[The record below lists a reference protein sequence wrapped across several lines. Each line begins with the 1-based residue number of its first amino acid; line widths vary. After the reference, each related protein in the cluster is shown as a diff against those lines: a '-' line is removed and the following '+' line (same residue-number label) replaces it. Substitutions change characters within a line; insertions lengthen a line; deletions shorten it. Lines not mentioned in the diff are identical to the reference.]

1 MPSHDSRDQHTANTG
16 GKKDMSLNSQLPI
29 SQYIETI
36 ADLKDRG
43 GHPAVARK
51 ARFCAK
57 NIAKFDPATTIGDI
71 NRQWLDS
78 YFSWLDTKGASRNT
92 ASNYAKIIR
101 LAYREAVARNIATQ
115 QPQIFSGIFTGDAK
129 PRNSAKKTTPQ
140 PVDPTEPRWYCL
152 RCRRGTVNTEI
163 APALSRQPQLVD
175 TFAPQVNEIHIRPD
189 GTREIRPMAILSD
202 LLFIR
207 IAPADLPTALRP
219 VADVAHIVRRCGSTV
234 PAPITDYEM
243 HMFRLVIT
251 NGTDGLSYIPNHAAT
266 VSPGDRVIVT
276 AGLFRGLEGYANA
289 ISDGSRQITV
299 RIQGI
304 CAVATPRIP
313 CEFIRIISKA

>member
-1 MPSHDSRDQHTANTG
+1 MPAD
-16 GKKDMSLNSQLPI
+16 SQLPI
-29 SQYIETI
+29 SQYIETVATI
-36 ADLKDRG
+36 KESD

-57 NIAKFDPATTIGDI
+57 NIAKFDPVTTIAAI

-78 YFSWLDTKGASRNT
+78 YFQWLDATGASRNT

-101 LAYREAVARNIATQ
+101 LAYREAVARNHARQ
-115 QPQIFSGIFTGDAK
+115 QPQLFSGIFTGDAE
-129 PRNSAKKTTPQ
+129 PRNSTKKPTPQ

-163 APALSRQPQLVD
+163 DPDLRQQPQIID

-189 GTREIRPMAILSD
+189 GTREIRPMAILSA

-207 IAPADLPTALRP
+207 IAPADLPTVLRP
-219 VADVAHIVRRCGSTV
+219 VADVAHIVRHCGSTV

-243 HMFRLVIT
+243 HMFRLVVT
-251 NGTDGLSYIPNHAAT
+251 NGADGLSYIPDTAIP

-276 AGLFRGLEGYANA
+276 AGLFRGLEGYADTS
-289 ISDGSRQITV
+289 SDGSRHITV

-313 CEFIRIISKA
+313 CEFIQVINKA